1 VIFIGVAVF
10 TSFLIVEMS
19 EEERLEGVKKA
30 TDTYDDLMR
39 LKNEDTVKNHED
51 KDLEDEE

>member
-1 VIFIGVAVF
+1 
-10 TSFLIVEMS
+10 MS

-39 LKNEDTVKNHED
+39 LKNEDSVKNHED